1 MKKTFRK
8 KEFRDKMKG
17 WIKQYYLVFRRNYMD
32 QSKLWTK
39 DFIIISTINFLLTLV
54 FYLLIVIMGS
64 FAIERYDASVS
75 AAGLVTGL
83 FVVGTLIGRLFTGRV
98 IDQVGRKKTL
108 IIGLILF
115 TAATFL
121 YFIQIGVGFLIFSRF
136 MHGMMLGVASTAAG
150 TIVAQII
157 PPSRRGEGIGY
168 YSMGATLATA
178 TGPFIGLMVTQT
190 MPVEIVFWIAI
201 VIGFVSLITAN
212 IVHVPLITIKEEQS
226 EQRVGIGQFIELNAL
241 PISMITLIIAL
252 GYAGILS
259 FMNLY
264 AEEIGL
270 VKAAS
275 FFFLVYSIAVL
286 VTRPFTGKLVDT
298 KGANAVMYPTFIL
311 YAAGLL
317 LLGVAQNSFM
327 LLLAGVL
334 IGLGFGNMQS
344 CIQAIAIKVTPVERA
359 GLATSTFYIF
369 MDAGLG
375 LGPYLLGFVVT
386 LLGYQQLYIA
396 LSFVVLAAIAVYYFV
411 HGRKDRNGTLTK
423 SIYS

>member
-1 MKKTFRK
+1 M
-8 KEFRDKMKG
+8 E
-17 WIKQYYLVFRRNYMD
+17 

-64 FAIERYDASVS
+64 FAIDRYDASVS
-75 AAGLVTGL
+75 EAGLVTGL
-83 FVVGTLIGRLFTGRV
+83 FVVGTLIGRLFTGRA

-115 TAATFL
+115 TASTFL
-121 YFIQIGVGFLIFSRF
+121 YFIQINVGFLIFSRF
-136 MHGMMLGVASTAAG
+136 MHGMMLGIASTATG

-157 PPSRRGEGIGY
+157 PAARRGEGIGY

-178 TGPFIGLMVTQT
+178 TGPFIGLMVTQS

-201 VIGFVSLITAN
+201 GIGFASLLTSN
-212 IVHVPLITIKEEQS
+212 IVHVPPVITTENQS
-226 EQRVGIGQFIELNAL
+226 IEKRKGIGSFVELNAL
-241 PISMITLIIAL
+241 PISTITFIIAL

-259 FMNLY
+259 FINLY

-270 VKAAS
+270 MKAAS
-275 FFFLVYSIAVL
+275 FFFLVYSISVL

-298 KGANAVMYPTFIL
+298 KGANYVMYPTFIL

-317 LLGVAQNSFM
+317 MLGLAQNSFM
-327 LLLAGVL
+327 LLFAGIL

-344 CIQAIAIKVTPVERA
+344 CIQAIAIKVTPMERA

-375 LGPYLLGFVVT
+375 LGPYVLGFIVT
-386 LLGYQQLYIA
+386 LLGYQQLYTT
-396 LSFVVLAAIAVYYFV
+396 LGFVILAATGLYFIV
-411 HGRKDRNGTLTK
+411 HGRKDRQGVLTK
-423 SIYS
+423 SVY

>member
-1 MKKTFRK
+1 M
-8 KEFRDKMKG
+8 E
-17 WIKQYYLVFRRNYMD
+17 

-64 FAIERYDASVS
+64 FAIDRYDASVS
-75 AAGLVTGL
+75 EAGLVTGL
-83 FVVGTLIGRLFTGRV
+83 FVVGTLIGRLFTGRA

-115 TAATFL
+115 TASTFL
-121 YFIQIGVGFLIFSRF
+121 YFIQINVGFLIFSRF
-136 MHGMMLGVASTAAG
+136 MHGMMLGIASTATG

-157 PPSRRGEGIGY
+157 PAARRGEGIGY

-178 TGPFIGLMVTQT
+178 TGPFIGLMVTQS

-201 VIGFVSLITAN
+201 GIGFASLLTSN
-212 IVHVPLITIKEEQS
+212 IVHVPPVITTENQAIEK
-226 EQRVGIGQFIELNAL
+226 RKGIGSFVELNAL
-241 PISMITLIIAL
+241 PISTITFIIAL

-259 FMNLY
+259 FINLY

-270 VKAAS
+270 MKAAS
-275 FFFLVYSIAVL
+275 FFFLVYSISVL

-298 KGANAVMYPTFIL
+298 KGANYVMYPTFVL

-317 LLGVAQNSFM
+317 MLGLAQNSFM
-327 LLLAGVL
+327 LLFAGIL

-344 CIQAIAIKVTPVERA
+344 CIQAIAIKVTPMERA

-375 LGPYLLGFVVT
+375 LGPYVLGFIVT
-386 LLGYQQLYIA
+386 LLGYQQLYTT
-396 LSFVVLAAIAVYYFV
+396 LGFVILAATGLYFIV
-411 HGRKDRNGTLTK
+411 HGRKDHQGVLTK
-423 SIYS
+423 SVY

>member
-1 MKKTFRK
+1 M
-8 KEFRDKMKG
+8 E
-17 WIKQYYLVFRRNYMD
+17 

-64 FAIERYDASVS
+64 FAIDRYDASVS
-75 AAGLVTGL
+75 EAGLVTGL
-83 FVVGTLIGRLFTGRV
+83 FVVGTLIGRLFTGRA

-115 TAATFL
+115 TASTFL
-121 YFIQIGVGFLIFSRF
+121 YFIQINVGFLIFSRF
-136 MHGMMLGVASTAAG
+136 MHGMMLGIASTATG

-157 PPSRRGEGIGY
+157 PAARRGEGIGY

-178 TGPFIGLMVTQT
+178 TGPFIGLMVTQS

-201 VIGFVSLITAN
+201 GIGFASLLTSN
-212 IVHVPLITIKEEQS
+212 IVHVPPVITTENQAIEK
-226 EQRVGIGQFIELNAL
+226 RKGIGSFVELNAL
-241 PISMITLIIAL
+241 PISTITFIIAL

-259 FMNLY
+259 FINLY

-270 VKAAS
+270 MKAAS
-275 FFFLVYSIAVL
+275 FFFLVYSISVL

-298 KGANAVMYPTFIL
+298 KGANYVMYPTFVL

-317 LLGVAQNSFM
+317 MLGLAQNSFM
-327 LLLAGVL
+327 LLFAGIL

-344 CIQAIAIKVTPVERA
+344 CIQAIAIKVTPMERA

-375 LGPYLLGFVVT
+375 LGPYVLGFIVT
-386 LLGYQQLYIA
+386 LLGYQQLYTT
-396 LSFVVLAAIAVYYFV
+396 LGFVILAATGLYFIV
-411 HGRKDRNGTLTK
+411 HGRKDRQGVLTK
-423 SIYS
+423 SVY

>member
-1 MKKTFRK
+1 M
-8 KEFRDKMKG
+8 E
-17 WIKQYYLVFRRNYMD
+17 

-64 FAIERYDASVS
+64 FAIDRYDASVS
-75 AAGLVTGL
+75 EAGLVTGL
-83 FVVGTLIGRLFTGRV
+83 FVVGTLIGRLFTGRA

-115 TAATFL
+115 TASTFL
-121 YFIQIGVGFLIFSRF
+121 YFIQINVGFLIFSRF
-136 MHGMMLGVASTAAG
+136 MHGMMLGIASTATG

-157 PPSRRGEGIGY
+157 PAARRGEGIGY

-178 TGPFIGLMVTQT
+178 TGPFIGLMVTQS

-201 VIGFVSLITAN
+201 GIGFASLLTSN
-212 IVHVPLITIKEEQS
+212 IVHVPPVITTENQAIEK
-226 EQRVGIGQFIELNAL
+226 RKGIGSFVELNAL
-241 PISMITLIIAL
+241 PISTITFIIAL

-259 FMNLY
+259 FINLY

-270 VKAAS
+270 MKAAS
-275 FFFLVYSIAVL
+275 FFFLVYSISVL

-298 KGANAVMYPTFIL
+298 KGANYVMYPTFIL

-317 LLGVAQNSFM
+317 MLGLAQNSFM
-327 LLLAGVL
+327 LLFAGIL

-344 CIQAIAIKVTPVERA
+344 CIQAIAIKVTPMERA

-375 LGPYLLGFVVT
+375 LGPYLLGFIVT
-386 LLGYQQLYIA
+386 LLGYQQLYTT
-396 LSFVVLAAIAVYYFV
+396 LGFVILAATGLYFIV
-411 HGRKDRNGTLTK
+411 HGRKDRQGVLTK
-423 SIYS
+423 SVY